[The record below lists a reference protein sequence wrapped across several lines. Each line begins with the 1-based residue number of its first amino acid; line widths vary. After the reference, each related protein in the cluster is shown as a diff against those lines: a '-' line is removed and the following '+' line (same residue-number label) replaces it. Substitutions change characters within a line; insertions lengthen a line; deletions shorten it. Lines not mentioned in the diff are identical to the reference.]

1 MVGSAAASWA
11 HQNVTP
17 RQIANIS
24 GWIREHSSEKLRLD
38 RAALKRLALLSTPSV
53 AERAD
58 KLLLELERRTEALG
72 LPVEIRSSQYAADN
86 DLSWLAVCWALD
98 ENEVGFLVHNYL
110 VEKGYCEAPGGPSM
124 YKTVTAAGYAHL
136 DALRKVNRDSEIG
149 FCAMWFDSSVER
161 LWTDAIERAIRDAGY
176 RPVRIDKVEH
186 NEDINDEMIAAIR
199 RARFV
204 VADFTQQ
211 RPNVY
216 FEAGFARGMG
226 LNVIW
231 MCREGGQPHF
241 DVRQFNLIEWR
252 DGEYDAARE
261 RLYNRIEATL
271 GHGSYGLDTNLASE
285 RG

>member
-1 MVGSAAASWA
+1 
-11 HQNVTP
+11 VTA
-17 RQIANIS
+17 RQRANIS

-38 RAALKRLALLSTPSV
+38 ETTLKRLALLSTPSV

-72 LPVEIRSSQYAADN
+72 LPVEIRSTAYAGDN
-86 DLSWLAVCWALD
+86 DPSWLAVCWALD
-98 ENEVGFLVHNYL
+98 ENEVGFLVHDYL
-110 VEKGYCEAPGGPSM
+110 VEKGYCESPGGPSHF
-124 YKTVTAAGYAHL
+124 KTLTAAGYAHL
-136 DALRKVNRDSEIG
+136 DALRQVNRDSEIG
-149 FCAMWFDSSVER
+149 FCAMWFDPSVEP
-161 LWTDAIERAIRDAGY
+161 LWTYAIEPAIGDAGY

-186 NEDINDEMIAAIR
+186 NEDINDEMIAKIR

-231 MCREGGQPHF
+231 MCREGEQPHF
-241 DVRQFNLIEWR
+241 DVRQFNLINWR
-252 DGEYDAARE
+252 DGEYKEACR

-271 GHGSYGLDTNLASE
+271 GHGNYRPG
-285 RG
+285 

>member
-1 MVGSAAASWA
+1 MVGRAAASWA
-11 HQNVTP
+11 HQDVTP

-38 RAALKRLALLSTPSV
+38 KATLKRLALLSTPSV

-110 VEKGYCEAPGGPSM
+110 VEKGYCEAPGGPSK
-124 YKTVTAAGYAHL
+124 YKTVTASGYAHL
-136 DALRKVNRDSEIG
+136 EELRKVNRDSEIG
-149 FCAMWFDSSVER
+149 FCAMWFDPSVER
-161 LWTDAIERAIRDAGY
+161 LWTDVIERAIRDAGY

-231 MCREGGQPHF
+231 MCREDGQPHF

-252 DGEYDAARE
+252 DGEYEAARE

-271 GHGSYGLDTNLASE
+271 GHGSYRPG
-285 RG
+285 